1 MKHGKTYIVMGSAG
15 AGKSNFINYIL
26 KDQHIDYYFIFS
38 SSQINQRNNKY
49 YHTMTKPIHCSNIEY
64 LEDIKKLATN
74 KRIVLIFE
82 DIDMSWYDLDYSK
95 KILSK
100 LFESNI
106 IIFFVSSKFLIL
118 PPNLRNLDFYIFFSL
133 DINKD
138 KYLDLYE
145 AYGGIYPSYES
156 FKYSLQTLD
165 FNNNEFIVF
174 DNTVTHNFAKAV
186 YKTSLKNN
194 KRSYDKI

>member
-1 MKHGKTYIVMGSAG
+1 MKHGRTYMIMGSPG

-38 SSQINQRNNKY
+38 SQINQRNYKY
-49 YHTMTKPIHCSNIEY
+49 YHTITQPVYCDSIDYQN
-64 LEDIKKLATN
+64 LEDIKILATN
-74 KRIVLIFE
+74 KRVVLIFE
-82 DIDMSWYDLDYSK
+82 DIDMSWYDLDSSK
-95 KILSK
+95 NILSK
-100 LFESNI
+100 SFESNI
-106 IIFFVSSKFLIL
+106 IIFIVSKYLIL
-118 PPNLRNLDFYIFFSL
+118 PPSLRRLDFYIFFSL

-138 KYLDLYE
+138 KYLELYD

-165 FNNNEFIVF
+165 FNNNEFFVF

-194 KRSYDKI
+194 KRSYDEI